1 MALSGSPEAAEG
13 CWSELL
19 RLFFPGFESGVVQSA
34 VDTSPPTPF
43 GSAAIG
49 AALVAL
55 EQLAEEPCSATAHV
69 LRGLLVLRARGRL
82 AAEPALRRALALDP
96 CHRDAAVTLAAL
108 LGADG
113 VQGRIAIKEI
123 CEGAL
128 LGGVPGATAGVTCG
142 ATPGAATPGAATP
155 CAATPGAAT
164 PCAATPGAATPGAAT
179 HGTATPGTATLWARS
194 LLSAVLLRDG
204 EWKAAQRHAQICL
217 AISAGERS
225 AAAWER
231 LALSYEGQDK
241 PISALKCFRKALS
254 IHADVHGRVP
264 PASTLPLSGT
274 PQPPGTPQPSLR
286 AGFVEQGAAAAAAV
300 STLLLS
306 ESAAH
311 SLDVRKAAAA
321 RNSAVRMECRL
332 GRVLHELGELTEAQT
347 VYEAALELAPMHVPA
362 LLGVAHAN
370 LIQAQQQ
377 HHTGFAARAARILP
391 KALCNIARALLPP
404 GATPGTPSGAPSGA
418 PPLLARKLLVDALH
432 LVLNL
437 PPSVRHVL
445 CCSELGGVGGIPR
458 GLAAGTAAETGV
470 AVATALRRALGALIH
485 AAPAAVPSWLQLVQ
499 QSTLDGGLL
508 ECAPGE
514 RLRRGQIALSV
525 SAEGS
530 SSSASQ
536 TRAEQLL
543 HGLLVSRC
551 GGRGGE
557 LEAAAV
563 WNALGVSAARR
574 GAAALAQHALVSAMR
589 LAPRAHE
596 PWQNYGDLALLL
608 GDLKLAQAA
617 FGRVQQLEANTAG
630 ASLGQARCTMLR
642 HAAASCCPSE
652 QTTPAGIT
660 PAADT
665 SDCAP
670 LEPSDQLQ
678 SLPLAEETPCES
690 QPRLAEERRESL
702 AALRLMLSDA
712 LEKRVTD
719 ATLRQLGAV
728 SLQTG
733 HLNMAHWCSQMLSD
747 RTPGDGDAEAL
758 HRRVA
763 AAWESGS
770 EECRERERAR
780 ERARELCEHAVAA
793 GEGSKERRRLL
804 CRLVHGMHSLGMH
817 ELLPTLQKT
826 ASDARLVALFDKCVV

>member
-1 MALSGSPEAAEG
+1 MP
-13 CWSELL
+13 
-19 RLFFPGFESGVVQSA
+19 
-34 VDTSPPTPF
+34 
-43 GSAAIG
+43 
-49 AALVAL
+49 
-55 EQLAEEPCSATAHV
+55 
-69 LRGLLVLRARGRL
+69 
-82 AAEPALRRALALDP
+82 
-96 CHRDAAVTLAAL
+96 
-108 LGADG
+108 
-113 VQGRIAIKEI
+113 
-123 CEGAL
+123 
-128 LGGVPGATAGVTCG
+128 
-142 ATPGAATPGAATP
+142 
-155 CAATPGAAT
+155 
-164 PCAATPGAATPGAAT
+164 
-179 HGTATPGTATLWARS
+179 
-194 LLSAVLLRDG
+194 
-204 EWKAAQRHAQICL
+204 
-217 AISAGERS
+217 
-225 AAAWER
+225 
-231 LALSYEGQDK
+231 
-241 PISALKCFRKALS
+241 
-254 IHADVHGRVP
+254 
-264 PASTLPLSGT
+264 
-274 PQPPGTPQPSLR
+274 
-286 AGFVEQGAAAAAAV
+286 
-300 STLLLS
+300 
-306 ESAAH
+306 
-311 SLDVRKAAAA
+311 
-321 RNSAVRMECRL
+321 
-332 GRVLHELGELTEAQT
+332 
-347 VYEAALELAPMHVPA
+347 
-362 LLGVAHAN
+362 
-370 LIQAQQQ
+370 
-377 HHTGFAARAARILP
+377 
-391 KALCNIARALLPP
+391 LPP
-404 GATPGTPSGAPSGA
+404 LA

-485 AAPAAVPSWLQLVQ
+485 AAPAAVPSWLQLAQ

-508 ECAPGE
+508 DCAPGE

-596 PWQNYGDLALLL
+596 PWQNYGHLALLL
-608 GDLKLAQAA
+608 GDLELARAA

-630 ASLGQARCTMLR
+630 ASLGQARCTMLH
-642 HAAASCCPSE
+642 HAAAGCCASE

-660 PAADT
+660 PAAAT

-678 SLPLAEETPCES
+678 SLPLAEETPYES

-747 RTPGDGDAEAL
+747 RTPGDRDAEAL

-763 AAWESGS
+763 AAWDSGS

-780 ERARELCEHAVAA
+780 ELCEHAVAA
-793 GEGSKERRRLL
+793 AEGSKERRRLL

-817 ELLPTLQKT
+817 ELLPTLQDS
-826 ASDARLVALFDKCVV
+826 ASDARLVALFDKCFV